1 MAKVHL
7 GFHAG
12 TAGKA
17 TEKTVQGLIRHT
29 LRKTKKTKN
38 HSNEDINKDNTKYN
52 IDYKIRGKR
61 TDEAIQDRLE
71 NDYKG
76 KRKLRKDQVIIREVI
91 TQPSKEHFEGMTME
105 QKRDEMGRFMR
116 DALPWFD
123 KEFGKENVVGASA
136 HLDETNPHGHIMIL
150 PMTDD
155 GRVSQTDFFKG
166 PKHLA
171 AQHRSYREHMIARGW
186 DFEKENKYEDVD
198 EVDLPTYKANA
209 TKIEKGRKEQT
220 EAIRGLLSDDE
231 IRQEATEIVLNDVLR
246 EEREKMEKDREDS
259 LKRQEMR
266 NKTIQERENA
276 LQEQKMDFMKQLA
289 DVSRGYAS
297 EKSTEVLDGFVEQG
311 YFIENKKTIR
321 SVMNEVVQGAIEQGR
336 VEELQQHSRVV
347 QQQVDDDGPEL

>member
-17 TEKTVQGLIRHT
+17 TQKTIQGMIRHT
-29 LRKTKKTKN
+29 LRKSKKTKN

-52 IDYKIRGKR
+52 IDYTINKKSTEDLIV
-61 TDEAIQDRLE
+61 DRLE

-91 TQPSKEHFEGMTME
+91 TQPSKEYFDGMTME
-105 QKRDEMGRFMR
+105 QKRDEMDRFMR
-116 DALPWFD
+116 DALPWFM
-123 KEFGKENVVGASA
+123 KEFGKKNVVGASA
-136 HLDETNPHGHIMIL
+136 HLDETNPHGHIMVL

-171 AQHRSYREHMIARGW
+171 AQHKSYREHMIARGW

-220 EAIRGLLSDDE
+220 EAIRGLMSDDE
-231 IRQEATEIVLNDVLR
+231 IRQEATEAVLNDILR
-246 EEREKMEKDREDS
+246 EEREKMDKEQEAIEKMKLGYFRAIVSHSTSPFDLEYLDKVEKEGIDSITDGQYHSVLRYSIMDVVKHGNSEKMLKDVQKVEDE
-259 LKRQEMR
+259 LKEQEKEERQE
-266 NKTIQERENA
+266 QEIIKINHNID
-276 LQEQKMDFMKQLA
+276 L
-289 DVSRGYAS
+289 
-297 EKSTEVLDGFVEQG
+297 
-311 YFIENKKTIR
+311 
-321 SVMNEVVQGAIEQGR
+321 
-336 VEELQQHSRVV
+336 
-347 QQQVDDDGPEL
+347 DDGPEL